1 MSERNNIVKS
11 VDDNTKLRIYQDSI
25 TGVFKFKGLLA
36 NKYNISTRTLGR
48 ILKEMEAQ
56 EEHPS
61 PIILNIPKEREV
73 IKEMEV
79 HTQEPVPSFV
89 YDYTVTKEAITIF
102 CNEDSRVVTKG
113 YPKFKTIREK
123 LISSDFDD
131 LSLQETFELLSL
143 PTFIEKFSEGN
154 ITVSHEE
161 GKIHYGSFEIKN
173 SLVVHMFDII
183 NRGEDVLPM
192 VRFLDMLMDNPKAD
206 IVDELYSF
214 MQHNDIQINEDGT
227 IKAYR
232 NVTTDYKDHHTGTMD
247 NSIGKVV
254 KMPRHMVDSNPDNTC
269 SSGIHC
275 ASIGY
280 ARSFGGGRLME
291 VKVNPSH
298 VCSVPTDYSGMKM
311 RVCELVI
318 IQEV

>member
-11 VDDNTKLRIYQDSI
+11 VDDNTKLKIYQDSV

-56 EEHPS
+56 EEHPN
-61 PIILNIPKEREV
+61 PTIL
-73 IKEMEV
+73 
-79 HTQEPVPSFV
+79 TFV

-131 LSLQETFELLSL
+131 QSLQETFELLSL

-161 GKIHYGSFEIKN
+161 GKIYYGSFEIKN
-173 SLVVHMFDII
+173 SLVVHMFDIMA
-183 NRGEDVLPM
+183 RGEDVMPM

-206 IVDELYSF
+206 IVEELYGF
-214 MQHNDIQINEDGT
+214 MQHNGIQINEDGT

-232 NVTTDYKDHHTGTMD
+232 NVTMDYKDHHTETMD

-280 ARSFGGGRLME
+280 AKDFGGGRLME

-318 IQEV
+318 VSEV

>member
-11 VDDNTKLRIYQDSI
+11 VDANTKLKIYQDSV

-56 EEHPS
+56 EEHPN
-61 PIILNIPKEREV
+61 PTIL
-73 IKEMEV
+73 
-79 HTQEPVPSFV
+79 TFV

-131 LSLQETFELLSL
+131 QALQETFELLSL

-161 GKIHYGSFEIKN
+161 GKIYYGSFEIKN

-183 NRGEDVLPM
+183 SRGEDVMPM

-206 IVDELYSF
+206 IVEELYGF
-214 MQHNDIQINEDGT
+214 MQHNGIEISEDGFILGFKGVKSNYNDVWTNT
-227 IKAYR
+227 ISNA
-232 NVTTDYKDHHTGTMD
+232 
-247 NSIGKVV
+247 IGQKPC
-254 KMPRHMVDSNPDNTC
+254 MPRSQVVYDPKQGCGAGLHAGSLKYAKGWSEGHVMKLKINPRD
-269 SSGIHC
+269 
-275 ASIGY
+275 
-280 ARSFGGGRLME
+280 
-291 VKVNPSH
+291 VV
-298 VCSVPTDYSGMKM
+298 SVPYDCDAQKM
-311 RVCELVI
+311 RTCGYEVI
-318 IQEV
+318 GEV